1 MNNAE
6 LLDSD
11 RKAAVV
17 RDVVRTHSQYA
28 ESDLD
33 PDALLQEELGID
45 SIMLAE
51 IVADLKKVFRGAGH
65 VSADQFDTLG
75 ALLHGFAAFELDA
88 AAPAPRETNGAH
100 VDAAQPQ
107 ACNGRA
113 PETASLTM
121 RDFIASGE
129 SDLFAKTRRF
139 GRFLRERET
148 AGEFWYGM
156 ASSGLCTNRAR
167 IFDRLAGR
175 EREFLLFAS
184 NNYLSL
190 ANDPRV
196 LDAMAQAVREYGATN
211 TGSRLIGGTTDLHL
225 QLEQRLAR
233 FKGREDCIVFPS
245 GYSANLGTISA
256 LLGANDVAVTDAYNH
271 MSIQDGCKLSGAA
284 RKIYAHN
291 DMEALE
297 AVLQR
302 CDDRPGGRLIVA
314 DGVFSMHGDVVDLP
328 GIAALARKYGARLLI
343 DDAHSTGVLGAT
355 GSGTA
360 EHFGMK
366 GAVDLEV
373 GTMSKALGGQG
384 GFVVGDK
391 EVIDYLRFYA
401 NAYVFAATIPA
412 AIAAGLI
419 AAMDV
424 LEAEP
429 QRLTRLW
436 DNVRYLKASLDALGF
451 DTEHSASAIVPIVIG
466 DERRA
471 MAMGRSVRRR
481 GMFCQTVVFPGV
493 AVGDARLRI
502 SVLESHTRADLDE
515 AIGILTESAHENGL
529 LPQ

>member
-1 MNNAE
+1 M
-6 LLDSD
+6 
-11 RKAAVV
+11 
-17 RDVVRTHSQYA
+17 
-28 ESDLD
+28 
-33 PDALLQEELGID
+33 
-45 SIMLAE
+45 
-51 IVADLKKVFRGAGH
+51 
-65 VSADQFDTLG
+65 
-75 ALLHGFAAFELDA
+75 
-88 AAPAPRETNGAH
+88 
-100 VDAAQPQ
+100 
-107 ACNGRA
+107 
-113 PETASLTM
+113 
-121 RDFIASGE
+121 
-129 SDLFAKTRRF
+129 
-139 GRFLRERET
+139 
-148 AGEFWYGM
+148 
-156 ASSGLCTNRAR
+156 
-167 IFDRLAGR
+167 
-175 EREFLLFAS
+175 
-184 NNYLSL
+184 
-190 ANDPRV
+190 
-196 LDAMAQAVREYGATN
+196 
-211 TGSRLIGGTTDLHL
+211 
-225 QLEQRLAR
+225 
-233 FKGREDCIVFPS
+233 
-245 GYSANLGTISA
+245 
-256 LLGANDVAVTDAYNH
+256 
-271 MSIQDGCKLSGAA
+271 
-284 RKIYAHN
+284 
-291 DMEALE
+291 
-297 AVLQR
+297 
-302 CDDRPGGRLIVA
+302 A

-384 GFVVGDK
+384 GFVVGEK

-419 AAMDV
+419 AALDV

-436 DNVRYLKASLDALGF
+436 DNVRYLKTSLDMLGF

>member
-1 MNNAE
+1 MNNAV
-6 LLDSD
+6 LFDSA
-11 RKAAVV
+11 RKIAVV
-17 RDVVRTHSQYA
+17 REVVRTHSQYA

-51 IVADLKKVFRGAGH
+51 IIADLKKRFRGADR
-65 VSADQFDTLG
+65 VSAEQFDTLG
-75 ALLHGFAAFELDA
+75 ALLHGFAVFELEGTAFPEDVQGE
-88 AAPAPRETNGAH
+88 PAPGN
-100 VDAAQPQ
+100 
-107 ACNGRA
+107 
-113 PETASLTM
+113 LTM
-121 RDFIASGE
+121 RDFIGSGE

-139 GRFLRERET
+139 GRFLRSREA

-156 ASSGLCTNRAR
+156 ASSGLCTSRAR
-167 IFDRLAGR
+167 IFDRAECR

-184 NNYLSL
+184 NNYLGL
-190 ANDPRV
+190 ANHPRV
-196 LDAMAQAVREYGATN
+196 IDAIAAAVRDYGATN

-256 LLGANDVAVTDAYNH
+256 LLGANDVAITDACNH

-291 DMEALE
+291 DMDALE

-302 CDDRPGGRLIVA
+302 ADDRPGGRLIVA
-314 DGVFSMHGDVVDLP
+314 DGVFSMHGDIVDLP
-328 GIAALARKYGARLLI
+328 GLVRLARKYGAKLLI
-343 DDAHSTGVLGAT
+343 DDAHATGVLGAT

-366 GAVDLEV
+366 GMVDLEV

-412 AIAAGLI
+412 TVAAGLI
-419 AAMDV
+419 AALDV

-429 QRLTRLW
+429 ERLRRLW
-436 DNVRYLKASLDALGF
+436 ENVSYLKSALDAIGF
-451 DTEHSASAIVPIVIG
+451 DTERSASAIIPIVIG
-466 DERRA
+466 DEGRA
-471 MAMGRSVRRR
+471 MALGRSVRRR

-502 SVLESHTRADLDE
+502 SVLESHTRDDLDE
-515 AIGILTESAHENGL
+515 AVRILIESAREHGL
-529 LPQ
+529 LPH